1 MDIELKRIKLI
12 ADFVILSKVLDE
24 FYNKSIGT
32 TTEQKIID
40 LRALFVDSVKMVN
53 ILDLD
58 KKASEKSLL
67 KEKELNLKLIVDMN
81 RLKLEQESE
90 IVSIKFD
97 YENRIKELEDNL
109 RMYI

>member
-1 MDIELKRIKLI
+1 MDLELKRIKLI
-12 ADFVILSKVLDE
+12 ADFVILSNVLDE
-24 FYNKSIGT
+24 FYKKSIGT

-58 KKASEKSLL
+58 RKASEKSLL

-81 RLKLEQESE
+81 RLKLEHESQ